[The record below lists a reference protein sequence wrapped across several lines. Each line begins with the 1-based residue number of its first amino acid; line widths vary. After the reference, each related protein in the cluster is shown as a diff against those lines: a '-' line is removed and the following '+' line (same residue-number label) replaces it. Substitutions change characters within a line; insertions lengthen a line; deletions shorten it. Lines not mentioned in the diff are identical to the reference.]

1 MSIFN
6 NFSANHLPQRGLTR
20 TTKSGQRPY
29 LVSLDDAKQHLRVAH
44 TDDDAY
50 ITNIIEAAQLTA
62 EYQCNVDFTLCQWL
76 FTCDLWNQTISIPYG
91 QVDKILKIDY
101 WDDQSTSVLQTLPLS
116 QWYLDK
122 GSEPARITMV
132 DPYNYP
138 SLRNGT
144 GNILVTFVTQA
155 LDLYYQQVA
164 KQAVL
169 IMLTDMYEN
178 RQSVIV
184 GRIASTIPRTA
195 QFLLDTIKVQTL

>member
-6 NFSANHLPQRGLTR
+6 NFSANHLPQRGLKR
-20 TTKSGQRPY
+20 DINSDLRRWV
-29 LVSLDDAKQHLRVAH
+29 VSLAEAKEHLRISH
-44 TDDDAY
+44 GDDDAY
-50 ITNIIEAAQLTA
+50 ITNIIQAAQLTA
-62 EYQCNVDFTLCQWL
+62 EYQCNVDFTVCSWR
-76 FTCDLWNQTISIPYG
+76 FTCDLWQQTISIPYS
-91 QVDKILKIDY
+91 QVDRVTRIEYYNDA
-101 WDDQSTSVLQTLPLS
+101 SPSVLTVLPLTE
-116 QWYLDK
+116 WYLDK
-122 GSEPARITMV
+122 GSTPARITMN
-132 DPYNYP
+132 DPYDYP

-144 GNILVTFVTQA
+144 GNIIISFNTQDIDVTFN
-155 LDLYYQQVA
+155 QVA

>member
-6 NFSANHLPQRGLTR
+6 NFSANHLPQRGLKR
-20 TTKSGQRPY
+20 NQESSIRRW
-29 LVSLDDAKQHLRVAH
+29 VVELDEAKQHLRIAH
-44 TDDDAY
+44 NDDDNY
-50 ITNIIEAAQLTA
+50 ITNIIQAAQLTA
-62 EYQCNVDFTLCQWL
+62 EYQCNVDFTVCAWF
-76 FTCDLWNQTISIPYG
+76 FTCDLWQQTISIPYS
-91 QVDKILKIDY
+91 QVDRIQRIEYFNDA
-101 WDDQSTSVLQTLPLS
+101 SPSVFTVLNPT
-116 QWYLDK
+116 QWYLDA
-122 GSEPARITMV
+122 GSTPARITMT
-132 DPYNYP
+132 DPWDYP

-144 GNILVTFVTQA
+144 GNIRISFTTQDIDVTFN
-155 LDLYYQQVA
+155 QVA

>member
-6 NFSANHLPQRGLTR
+6 NFSANHLPQRGLKR
-20 TTKSGQRPY
+20 TTKSGSRLY
-29 LVSLDDAKQHLRVAH
+29 LVTLDEAKQHLRIAH
-44 TDDDAY
+44 SDDDAY
-50 ITNIIEAAQLTA
+50 IINIIQAAQLTA
-62 EYQCNVDFTLCQWL
+62 EYQCNVDFTICQWL
-76 FTCDLWNQTISIPYG
+76 FTCDLWSQTISIPYG
-91 QVDKILKIDY
+91 QVDKILKIEY
-101 WDDQSTSVLQTLPLS
+101 WDDQSTSALQVLNNS
-116 QWYLDK
+116 NWYLDN

-144 GNILVTFVTQA
+144 GNIRISFSTQNINVF
-155 LDLYYQQVA
+155 YQQVA